1 MRPTFDPFVLPFV
14 IGTTFVLMY
23 CFIGMIRIIW
33 QLPKKDRRKFGLSL
47 ITPKTLWKN
56 IKDLFGDCLFHVK
69 IWKRKPL
76 IGYMHSAIA
85 FGWFM
90 IIIVGHFET
99 VAFSPLRGVEMPF
112 MQKIMS
118 NLYLPIFF
126 RYFAIE
132 GLTLKAQIFSFLMD
146 FFLLMIISGIVIAVV
161 KKKRPRKVG
170 MKRVTKF
177 GIKED
182 LVRIALWT
190 IFPLRFLA
198 ESSVAG
204 FAGGSFLTKFLGFDL
219 LFGGNYKETLS
230 MVLWWL
236 YSIDLAIFMFVL
248 PFTRYMHIPA
258 EALLILLRN
267 AGLKTTAPRKGY
279 ALAEIYSCPSCGLC
293 IDVCPMSEYKNDYKK
308 TAVYFMRNI
317 RRKNKRE
324 VRKMTEI
331 CLMCGKCVEVCPLGI
346 ESLNIK
352 MAQRANIS
360 YRMKSDFGYLERQQ
374 VNETTSQQVIVSK
387 SESESKIV
395 YFAGCMSHLTP
406 KITRS
411 MVKIFE
417 EAKENYE
424 FLDKNGSICCG
435 RPMMLTGKVNEAK
448 SLIEKNTEL
457 IKSSGAK
464 RLVLSCPIC
473 YKVFKEEYH
482 LEGIEILHHTQYIN
496 ELIENDKIHVDRS
509 DKRYVYHDPCELG
522 RAFKVYDEPRNI
534 IDNIGLL
541 TRGKSDKD
549 MSVCCGGSIGSI
561 TMTIEERDEITT
573 NSIKD
578 LMHNNPEEIVTAC
591 PLCQKTFARKS
602 PIAVKDI
609 AEIVVENLEDEVHL
623 IFLYLCEKIKPYL
636 Y

>member
-14 IGTTFVLMY
+14 IGTTFVLLY

-33 QLPKKDRRKFGLSL
+33 QLPKEDRRKFGLSL

-112 MQKIMS
+112 MQKLMS

-132 GLTLKAQIFSFLMD
+132 GLTLKAHIFSFLMD

-161 KKKRPRKVG
+161 KKKKPKKVG

-219 LFGGNYKETLS
+219 LFGGNYNETLS
-230 MVLWWL
+230 MVFWWL

-293 IDVCPMSEYKNDYKK
+293 IDVCPMSDSKNNNYKK

-331 CLMCGKCVEVCPLGI
+331 CLMCGKCIEVCPLGI
-346 ESLNIK
+346 DSLNIK
-352 MAQRANIS
+352 IAQRENIS
-360 YRMKSDFGYLERQQ
+360 YRMKSDFGYLGSQRDNETTRQQGNEATRQQ
-374 VNETTSQQVIVSK
+374 VNETTSSDSQVFRFSDSK
-387 SESESKIV
+387 TV

-406 KITRS
+406 RITRS
-411 MVKIFE
+411 MVKIFK
-417 EAKENYE
+417 EAKEDYE
-424 FLDKNGSICCG
+424 FLDMNGSICCG
-435 RPMMLTGKVNEAK
+435 RPMMLTGKKKEAQA
-448 SLIEKNTEL
+448 LIEKNTEL
-457 IKSSGAK
+457 IKNSGAK

-473 YKVFKEEYH
+473 YKVFKEEYN

-496 ELIENDKIHVDRS
+496 ELIEKEKIHIDRS

-541 TRGKSDKD
+541 TAAKSNKD
-549 MSVCCGGSIGSI
+549 MSVCCGGSIGSL
-561 TMTIEERDEITT
+561 TMTLEERDEITA
-573 NSIKD
+573 NSVKD

-609 AEIVVENLEDEVHL
+609 AEIVVENLE
-623 IFLYLCEKIKPYL
+623 
-636 Y
+636 

>member
-14 IGTTFVLMY
+14 IGTTFVLLY

-33 QLPKKDRRKFGLSL
+33 QLPKEDRRKFGLSL

-112 MQKIMS
+112 MQKLMS

-132 GLTLKAQIFSFLMD
+132 GLTLKAHIFSFLMD

-161 KKKRPRKVG
+161 KKKRPKKVG

-219 LFGGNYKETLS
+219 LFGGNYNETLS
-230 MVLWWL
+230 MVFWWL

-293 IDVCPMSEYKNDYKK
+293 IDVCPMSDSKNNNYKK

-331 CLMCGKCVEVCPLGI
+331 CLMCGKCIEVCPLGI
-346 ESLNIK
+346 DSLNIK
-352 MAQRANIS
+352 IAQRANIS
-360 YRMKSDFGYLERQQ
+360 YRMKSDFGYLGSQRDNETTRQRD
-374 VNETTSQQVIVSK
+374 NETTSSDSQVFRFSDSK
-387 SESESKIV
+387 TV

-411 MVKIFE
+411 MVKIFK
-417 EAKENYE
+417 EANENYE
-424 FLDKNGSICCG
+424 FLDMNGSICCG
-435 RPMMLTGKVNEAK
+435 RPMMLTGKKKEAQA
-448 SLIEKNTEL
+448 LIEKNTEL
-457 IKSSGAK
+457 IKNSGAK

-473 YKVFKEEYH
+473 YKVFKEEYN

-496 ELIENDKIHVDRS
+496 ELIEKEKIHIDRS

-541 TRGKSDKD
+541 TAAKSDKD
-549 MSVCCGGSIGSI
+549 MSVCCGGSIGSL
-561 TMTIEERDEITT
+561 TMTLEERDEITA
-573 NSIKD
+573 NSVKD

-609 AEIVVENLEDEVHL
+609 AEIVVENLE
-623 IFLYLCEKIKPYL
+623 
-636 Y
+636 

>member
-132 GLTLKAQIFSFLMD
+132 GLTLKTQIFSFLMD

-219 LFGGNYKETLS
+219 LFGGNYNETLS
-230 MVLWWL
+230 MVFWWL

-360 YRMKSDFGYLERQQ
+360 YRMKSDFGYLESQQ

-448 SLIEKNTEL
+448 SLIEKNTVL

-609 AEIVVENLEDEVHL
+609 AEIVVENLEDE
-623 IFLYLCEKIKPYL
+623 
-636 Y
+636 